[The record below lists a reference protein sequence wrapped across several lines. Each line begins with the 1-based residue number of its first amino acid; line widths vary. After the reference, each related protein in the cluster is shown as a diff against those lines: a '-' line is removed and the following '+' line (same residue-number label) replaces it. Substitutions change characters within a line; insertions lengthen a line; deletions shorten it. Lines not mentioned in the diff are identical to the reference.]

1 MHRTEMYVDI
11 AFYSDIFGAERH
23 FVTNFSTRD
32 IGAVVLSP
40 RGDLNDV
47 DSQETNQHRFLS
59 YRIS

>member
-1 MHRTEMYVDI
+1 M
-11 AFYSDIFGAERH
+11 
-23 FVTNFSTRD
+23 TNFSTRD
-32 IGAVVLSP
+32 IGAVVLSL